1 MDVSSGKRVFL
12 VALVASLVASGI
24 LAIGIL
30 LFAEFDETAG
40 RILATT
46 GLIGGFSLLALPAGA
61 LLDRGI
67 ARRLA
72 WTTVVLAG
80 AGLVVTAVLVWT
92 GDDADSGWKVAL
104 TIVLAAAACSQTAA
118 GVSRRPET
126 DPASVATLH
135 VAATV
140 GAFTVAA
147 MGSAAA
153 WAEIDHTT
161 YFRLLGALVVADL
174 LAVLLQPALRRM
186 AGETERAE
194 ARIVFVV
201 AGTPSADGVDAARA
215 ALEAHGTRVMRVER
229 KG

>member
-1 MDVSSGKRVFL
+1 MDISSGKRVFL

-30 LFAEFDETAG
+30 LIAEFDETAG

-80 AGLVVTAVLVWT
+80 AGLVVTAVLVWA
-92 GDDADSGWKVAL
+92 GDDAEFGWK
-104 TIVLAAAACSQTAA
+104 AAQTAA
-118 GVSRRPET
+118 GVSRRRET
-126 DPASVATLH
+126 DPASVGALQ

-140 GAFTVAA
+140 GAFTAA
-147 MGSAAA
+147 SMGAAAA
-153 WAEIDHTT
+153 WAEIDDTT

-186 AGETERAE
+186 AGESHTTE
-194 ARIVFVV
+194 ARIVFLV
-201 AGTPSADGVDAARA
+201 AGTPSAEGIDAARA
-215 ALEAHGTRVMRVER
+215 ALEAHGTRVTRVER

>member
-1 MDVSSGKRVFL
+1 MDISSGKRVFL

-30 LFAEFDETAG
+30 LIAEFDETAG

-80 AGLVVTAVLVWT
+80 AGLVVTAVLVWA
-92 GDDADSGWKVAL
+92 GDDAEFGWKAAL

-118 GVSRRPET
+118 GVSRRRET
-126 DPASVATLH
+126 DPASVGALQ

-140 GAFTVAA
+140 GAFTAA
-147 MGSAAA
+147 SMGAAAA
-153 WAEIDHTT
+153 WAEIDDTT

-186 AGETERAE
+186 AGESHTAE
-194 ARIVFVV
+194 ARIVFLV
-201 AGTPSADGVDAARA
+201 AGTPSAEGIDAARA
-215 ALEAHGTRVMRVER
+215 ALEAHGTRVTRVER